1 MTSGERPVT
10 FLSQQ
15 EVLRIHATL
24 IDLYGGAHGVRDA
37 GLLAS
42 ALAQPEATYEVLYLH
57 SEVVE
62 QAAAYGFHLA
72 QNHPFLDGNKRIAL
86 AALLVF
92 LEINGRSLRVEQEA
106 LYAVMM
112 SVAEGRLSKPGLAGW
127 IRDHLG

>member
-37 GLLAS
+37 ELLAS
-42 ALAQPEATYEVLYLH
+42 ALAQPEATYEGLYLH

-92 LEINGRSLRVEQEA
+92 LEINGRSLRVEQES

>member
-37 GLLAS
+37 DLLAS
-42 ALAQPEATYEVLYLH
+42 ALAQPEATYEGLYLH

-92 LEINGRSLRVEQEA
+92 LEINGRSPRVEQEA

-127 IRDHLG
+127 IRDNLG

>member
-1 MTSGERPVT
+1 VTSGERPVT

-37 GLLAS
+37 ELLAS
-42 ALAQPEATYEVLYLH
+42 ALAQPEATYEGLYLH

-92 LEINGRSLRVEQEA
+92 LEINGRSLRVEQES

-127 IRDHLG
+127 IRDNLG

>member
-37 GLLAS
+37 ELLAS
-42 ALAQPEATYEVLYLH
+42 ALAQPEATYEGLYLH

-92 LEINGRSLRVEQEA
+92 LEINGRSLRVEQES

-127 IRDHLG
+127 IRDNLG

>member
-42 ALAQPEATYEVLYLH
+42 ALAQPEATYEGLYLH

-92 LEINGRSLRVEQEA
+92 LEINGRSLRVEQES

-127 IRDHLG
+127 IRDNLG